1 MEMFLATAVANLAP
15 RGYKISGYV
24 IKDTKTG
31 NPLLSRGKGDKQ
43 EAIRRSIDRYTEQQG
58 TIDFV
63 LFLDGKT
70 KDDNKEITK
79 RYEWD
84 SNEAVEIPVK

>member
-1 MEMFLATAVANLAP
+1 MALAAVNMAP

-31 NPLLSRGKGDKQ
+31 NAMLSRGKGDKQ
-43 EAIRRSIDRYTEQQG
+43 EQIRNSINKYAEMRG

-70 KDDNKEITK
+70 EDDNKEITK